1 MLVEFWPLK
10 LYCSLK
16 QCLSEFFFHEMCIWL
31 FWYCSCV
38 IFFTAVITHSTIS
51 LLKYCL
57 SSSLPVT
64 YLIFFL
70 HQLSASLLIFLLLV
84 FRFGSVYIMFSLS
97 RVILLIDSALF
108 HNSFSCHLS
117 FPFLNVSPLS
127 PYFFLFVSCC
137 ILRCCGCRLVICAQC
152 LAVSISTGMC
162 LLPFLLQL
170 TTESP
175 KIIYIGVYEF
185 TAFCKY

>member
-1 MLVEFWPLK
+1 MYLAILILQLCNFLYSCYYSQYHQSPQILLV
-10 LYCSLK
+10 
-16 QCLSEFFFHEMCIWL
+16 L
-31 FWYCSCV
+31 FLTPV
-38 IFFTAVITHSTIS
+38 I
-51 LLKYCL
+51 
-57 SSSLPVT
+57 

-84 FRFGSVYIMFSLS
+84 FRFASVYIMFSLS

-108 HNSFSCHLS
+108 HNSLSHLS

>member
-1 MLVEFWPLK
+1 MYLAILILQLCNFLYSSYYSQYHQSPQILLV
-10 LYCSLK
+10 
-16 QCLSEFFFHEMCIWL
+16 L
-31 FWYCSCV
+31 FLTPV
-38 IFFTAVITHSTIS
+38 I
-51 LLKYCL
+51 
-57 SSSLPVT
+57 

-84 FRFGSVYIMFSLS
+84 FRFASVYIMFSLS

-108 HNSFSCHLS
+108 HNSLSHLS

>member
-1 MLVEFWPLK
+1 MYLAILILQLCNFLYSSYYSQYHQSPQILLV
-10 LYCSLK
+10 
-16 QCLSEFFFHEMCIWL
+16 L
-31 FWYCSCV
+31 FL
-38 IFFTAVITHSTIS
+38 T
-51 LLKYCL
+51 
-57 SSSLPVT
+57 PVT

-84 FRFGSVYIMFSLS
+84 FRFASVYIMFSLS

-108 HNSFSCHLS
+108 HNSLSHLS